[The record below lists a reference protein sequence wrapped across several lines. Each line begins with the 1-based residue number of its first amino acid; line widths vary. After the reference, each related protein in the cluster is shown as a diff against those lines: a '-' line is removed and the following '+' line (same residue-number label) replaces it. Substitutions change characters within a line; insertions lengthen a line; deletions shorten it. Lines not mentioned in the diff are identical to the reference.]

1 MGKASFVQIQDMLG
15 RVQIF
20 VQQNAIG
27 AEIYDAFK
35 TYDVGDIIG
44 VRGTVFKTK
53 TGELSVKAQQIELL
67 VKGIR
72 PLPEKWAGLTDTE
85 IRYRQRYV
93 DLIVNPEVKRAFEKR
108 GQSVRFIRNFLDALG
123 FIEVETPMLQPIA
136 GGATAR
142 PFVTHPNALDRALS
156 LPIAPELFLNR
167 LETGRRP
174 W

>member
-1 MGKASFVQIQDMLG
+1 MSG

-93 DLIVNPEVKRAFEKR
+93 DLIVNPAVKRAFEKR
-108 GQSVRFIRNFLDALG
+108 GQSVLFI
-123 FIEVETPMLQPIA
+123 PIGRA
-136 GGATAR
+136 SRRERGGQ
-142 PFVTHPNALDRALS
+142 N
-156 LPIAPELFLNR
+156 E
-167 LETGRRP
+167 
-174 W
+174 

>member
-1 MGKASFVQIQDMLG
+1 MSG

-123 FIEVETPMLQPIA
+123 FIEVETPMRSEEHTSELQSLMRTSYAVFCLKKKARYTPA
-136 GGATAR
+136 NVEPTTATA
-142 PFVTHPNALDRALS
+142 
-156 LPIAPELFLNR
+156 
-167 LETGRRP
+167 
-174 W
+174 

>member
-1 MGKASFVQIQDMLG
+1 MMAKRVMGKASFVQIQDMSG

-72 PLPEKWAGLTDTE
+72 PLPETWAGLTDTE
-85 IRYRQRYV
+85 MRYRQRYV
-93 DLIVNPEVKRAFEKR
+93 DLIVNPEVNRAIEK
-108 GQSVRFIRNFLDALG
+108 GGPSVRFIRTFLDERG
-123 FIEVETPMLQPIA
+123 FIDVDTPMLNPNA
-136 GGATAR
+136 GGATTRTFGPHHNAR
-142 PFVTHPNALDRALS
+142 D
-156 LPIAPELFLNR
+156 
-167 LETGRRP
+167 
-174 W
+174 